1 MKNIKFPIK
10 QINGSITV
18 ILQDYQTKIILD
30 TGKMDQT
37 AWGKTM
43 GSNRV
48 HLAKDPEKQNFDN
61 ECLQIKQ
68 IYLNKEQD
76 TLLIQVIP
84 AKKYQTTAWGEINE
98 KKNKFDFINELEKI
112 IDNRRLYGDEKSYTC
127 SLFRSGVNKIAKKIG
142 EEATEFII
150 EAKDQNNEK
159 AFLNE
164 GADLIFHF
172 LVLLNAK
179 GFYFKDIIKVL
190 KKRQECGKIS
200 HKIDN
205 LKNKIHR

>member
-1 MKNIKFPIK
+1 MKKIKFPLK
-10 QINGSITV
+10 EINGAITV
-18 ILQDYQTKIILD
+18 ILQDYRTKIILD
-30 TGKMDQT
+30 TDKMDQT
-37 AWGKTM
+37 ALERTIKSNCIHLRKTTKEQKT
-43 GSNRV
+43 N
-48 HLAKDPEKQNFDN
+48 NN
-61 ECLQIKQ
+61 YLQIKQ
-68 IYLNKEQD
+68 IHLNKNQD

-84 AKKYQTTAWGEINE
+84 TQKYQTTAWGEINE
-98 KKNKFDFINELEKI
+98 KNNKFDFINELEKI
-112 IDNRRLYGDEKSYTC
+112 IENRRLYGDEKSYTS
-127 SLFRSGVNKIAKKIG
+127 SLFRSGLNKIAQKVG

-172 LVLLNAK
+172 LVLLNFK
-179 GFYFKDIIKVL
+179 GFHFKDIVKVL
-190 KKRQECGKIS
+190 KKRQERGKIV